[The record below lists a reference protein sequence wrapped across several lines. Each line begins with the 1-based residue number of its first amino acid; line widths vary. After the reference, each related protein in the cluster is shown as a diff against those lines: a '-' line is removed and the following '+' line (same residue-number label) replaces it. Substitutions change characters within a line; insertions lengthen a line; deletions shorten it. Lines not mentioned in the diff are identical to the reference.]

1 MKFLI
6 ETYIYRDPKLKKIK
20 GDDFPIP
27 VINSK
32 VSIKN
37 ASKILS
43 HSKYRCCFVLDKD
56 GKILN
61 YVSQGDLLRF
71 IEKRDYVKSKIEDLL
86 KFKPNFKVALNSAQA
101 KRIMQKH
108 NYDVIPLVDLDN
120 LLIGASIRS
129 VNYKKSGPKKERIG
143 LIISGGLGKRL
154 LPLTKETPKPL
165 LKLGNK
171 TILDHVF
178 DSLELLGVRYFNVMA
193 GHLSE
198 KFDRYKAVSE
208 RPYKLFIEKS
218 PLGTGGPLLKWIH
231 EESELLFTE
240 LKNKDELTIIV
251 CNGDLI
257 FEVDEQTISSF
268 EKSKY
273 KICILSRKL
282 QHSLKFGLI
291 ETRNHLLK
299 SFKEKPTFSYN
310 VNTGIY
316 LFKIDLKLLNQLKKF
331 PVSKIDMPDL
341 LIKVKSKIR
350 EKILIKEIKGNYFDL
365 GTPDDLLE
373 VSAFYKE

>member
-1 MKFLI
+1 
-6 ETYIYRDPKLKKIK
+6 
-20 GDDFPIP
+20 
-27 VINSK
+27 
-32 VSIKN
+32 
-37 ASKILS
+37 
-43 HSKYRCCFVLDKD
+43 
-56 GKILN
+56 
-61 YVSQGDLLRF
+61 
-71 IEKRDYVKSKIEDLL
+71 
-86 KFKPNFKVALNSAQA
+86 
-101 KRIMQKH
+101 MQKH

-154 LPLTKETPKPL
+154 LLTKETPKPL

-198 KFDRYKAVSE
+198 KFDRYKAVAKDH
-208 RPYKLFIEKS
+208 YKLFIEKS

-268 EKSKY
+268 EK
-273 KICILSRKL
+273 
-282 QHSLKFGLI
+282 
-291 ETRNHLLK
+291 
-299 SFKEKPTFSYN
+299 
-310 VNTGIY
+310 VNTKYVFFQESCNIV
-316 LFKIDLKLLNQLKKF
+316 LNL
-331 PVSKIDMPDL
+331 D
-341 LIKVKSKIR
+341 
-350 EKILIKEIKGNYFDL
+350 
-365 GTPDDLLE
+365 
-373 VSAFYKE
+373 

>member
-1 MKFLI
+1 
-6 ETYIYRDPKLKKIK
+6 
-20 GDDFPIP
+20 
-27 VINSK
+27 
-32 VSIKN
+32 
-37 ASKILS
+37 
-43 HSKYRCCFVLDKD
+43 
-56 GKILN
+56 
-61 YVSQGDLLRF
+61 
-71 IEKRDYVKSKIEDLL
+71 
-86 KFKPNFKVALNSAQA
+86 
-101 KRIMQKH
+101 MQKH

-129 VNYKKSGPKKERIG
+129 VNYKKSGPKKEDR
-143 LIISGGLGKRL
+143 LIISGLGKRL

-198 KFDRYKAVSE
+198 KFDRYNGKGK
-208 RPYKLFIEKS
+208 RPYKLFRKS
-218 PLGTGGPLLKWIH
+218 PLGTASIIKKWIH

-257 FEVDEQTISSF
+257 FGKADEQTPISSF
-268 EKSKY
+268 EKSKSKY
-273 KICILSRKL
+273 VFFPRKL

-299 SFKEKPTFSYN
+299 SF
-310 VNTGIY
+310 
-316 LFKIDLKLLNQLKKF
+316 LKKT
-331 PVSKIDMPDL
+331 
-341 LIKVKSKIR
+341 
-350 EKILIKEIKGNYFDL
+350 YFFL
-365 GTPDDLLE
+365 
-373 VSAFYKE
+373 